1 MEQLAI
7 KFLNDVLLKSF
18 LNNMDQ
24 KISKSFHFLQ
34 SANYEKKI
42 QNKQK
47 KNHPIYF
54 FIIVAL
60 ASRTINVC
68 MYFYFVVLVK
78 TFNFN
83 FNLGHIFSFI
93 KKLKIFC
100 NFFSLQIRL
109 ILVRTINLII
119 HKSNFPRI
127 SKTFSSKCD

>member
-1 MEQLAI
+1 MSWKNPFKTIWI
-7 KFLNDVLLKSF
+7 KRFQSHFIFLKVLITKKKFRINKKKSSN
-18 LNNMDQ
+18 L
-24 KISKSFHFLQ
+24 
-34 SANYEKKI
+34 
-42 QNKQK
+42 
-47 KNHPIYF
+47 F

-78 TFNFN
+78 T

>member
-7 KFLNDVLLKSF
+7 KFLNDVLEKSF

-24 KISKSFHFLQ
+24 KISKSFHFLE
-34 SANYEKKI
+34 SANHEKKI

-47 KNHPIYF
+47 KIIKLF

-83 FNLGHIFSFI
+83 LGHIFSFI

-109 ILVRTINLII
+109 TLVRTINQII